1 MCDYSLME
9 FPNRLATDGEMLVI
23 YQFPSGSLGLASPLE
38 FRSPPQKGFWSTV
51 KAKLF
56 LPPAPK
62 TTAVCI
68 PPGARLI
75 LHDVPTEV
83 QQALRVGA
91 EEEVKFVQMSAEEN
105 RHRDAVRFR
114 NGYILRLQ
122 ELTAGQRV
130 TVIDLGDSAIEEPE
144 FSGSWDTIPIAGA
157 Q

>member
-23 YQFPSGSLGLASPLE
+23 YQFPSGSQGLASPE
-38 FRSPPQKGFWSTV
+38 FKPAPQKGFWGTV

-56 LPPAPK
+56 LPPAPEA
-62 TTAVCI
+62 TAVCI
-68 PPGARLI
+68 PPGTRLI
-75 LHDVPTEV
+75 LHDVPADV

-105 RHRDAVRFR
+105 QHRDAVRFR

-130 TVIDLGDSAIEEPE
+130 TVIDLGDAPIEEPE
-144 FSGSWDTIPIAGA
+144 FSGSWDTIPITGA
-157 Q
+157 E